1 METRSAA
8 EVVRLAAD
16 EGIEVVD
23 LRFCDLPGVM
33 QHFSIPAHALTEGA
47 MEEGYG
53 FDGSSIRG
61 FQAIQESDMILLPD
75 PTTAVIDEF
84 RQHKTLNVNCF
95 VHDPITRESYNRDP
109 AMSRSRLS
117 SILSRRV

>member
-16 EGIEVVD
+16 GGIEVVD

-47 MEEGYG
+47 IEEGYG

-61 FQAIQESDMILLPD
+61 FQAIEESNMILLPD
-75 PTTAVIDEF
+75 PQPPSLTNSGSTE
-84 RQHKTLNVNCF
+84 
-95 VHDPITRESYNRDP
+95 
-109 AMSRSRLS
+109 RST
-117 SILSRRV
+117 